1 MDKKEVLED
10 GAMKRSLLMV
20 SLIITIIVTNKI
32 YALTIAPAN
41 KPIEVETQIVE
52 TKVEVLK
59 TQTYY
64 NVPLDK
70 ELQDY
75 IREECID
82 AELDME
88 LVLAIMKVESDFNPK
103 VISSTGDFGLMQV
116 NKINFEEIERELGLT
131 NMLDPYQGAKAGIYL
146 LSKLKWNE
154 SEHQMLMAYN
164 IGVAGAQKLWEQGIY
179 ETDYSKK
186 VLKAKE
192 LIGGTQYEITVF
204 CDQESE
210 R

>member
-1 MDKKEVLED
+1 MQED

-32 YALTIAPAN
+32 YALAIAPVD
-41 KPIEVETQIVE
+41 KSIEIKAQRVEPK
-52 TKVEVLK
+52 KVEILK

-64 NVPLDK
+64 NVPLDI

-116 NKINFEEIERELGLT
+116 NKINFEEVERKFGLT
-131 NMLDPYQGAKAGIYL
+131 NMLDPYQGAKAGIFL
-146 LSKLKWNE
+146 LSQLKWNE

-164 IGVAGAQKLWEQGIY
+164 IGVAGAQRLWKQGIY

>member
-1 MDKKEVLED
+1 MD
-10 GAMKRSLLMV
+10 
-20 SLIITIIVTNKI
+20 
-32 YALTIAPAN
+32 
-41 KPIEVETQIVE
+41 
-52 TKVEVLK
+52 
-59 TQTYY
+59 
-64 NVPLDK
+64 
-70 ELQDY
+70 LQDY

-82 AELDME
+82 AGLDME
-88 LVLAIMKVESDFNPK
+88 LVLAIMKVESNFNPEVK
-103 VISSTGDFGLMQV
+103 SCTDDFGLMQV
-116 NKINFEEIERELGLT
+116 NKVNFEEVERELGLT
-131 NMLDPYQGAKAGIYL
+131 NMLDPYQGAKAGIFL

>member
-1 MDKKEVLED
+1 
-10 GAMKRSLLMV
+10 MKRSLLMV

-64 NVPLDK
+64 NVPLDM

>member
-1 MDKKEVLED
+1 MQED

-52 TKVEVLK
+52 TKAKELK
-59 TQTYY
+59 TEVKTYY
-64 NVPLDK
+64 NVPLDMD
-70 ELQDY
+70 LQDY

-82 AELDME
+82 AGLDMK
-88 LVLAIMKVESDFNPK
+88 LVLAIMKVESNFNPAD
-103 VISSTGDFGLMQV
+103 ISCTDDFGLMQV
-116 NKINFEEIERELGLT
+116 NKVNFEEVERELGLT
-131 NMLDPYQGAKAGIYL
+131 NMLDPYQGAKAGIFL

-164 IGVAGAQKLWEQGIY
+164 IGVAGAQRLWKQGIY

-204 CDQESE
+204 CNQESE

>member
-1 MDKKEVLED
+1 MQED

-20 SLIITIIVTNKI
+20 SLIITIIVMNKI
-32 YALTIAPAN
+32 YDLIIVPAN
-41 KPIEVETQIVE
+41 KPIEVETKAKE
-52 TKVEVLK
+52 LK
-59 TQTYY
+59 TEVKTYY
-64 NVPLDK
+64 NVPLDMD
-70 ELQDY
+70 LQDY

-82 AELDME
+82 AGLDMK
-88 LVLAIMKVESDFNPK
+88 LVLAIMKVESDFNPELT
-103 VISSTGDFGLMQV
+103 SSTDDFGLMQV
-116 NKINFEEIERELGLT
+116 NKINFEEVERELGLT
-131 NMLDPYQGAKAGIYL
+131 NMLDPYQGAKAGIFL
-146 LSKLKWNE
+146 LSQLKWNE

-164 IGVAGAQKLWEQGIY
+164 IGVAGAQRLWKQGIY

>member
-1 MDKKEVLED
+1 MQED
-10 GAMKRSLLMV
+10 EAMKRSLLMV

-52 TKVEVLK
+52 TKAKELK
-59 TQTYY
+59 TEVKTYY
-64 NVPLDK
+64 NVPLDMD
-70 ELQDY
+70 LQDY

-82 AELDME
+82 AGLDMK
-88 LVLAIMKVESDFNPK
+88 LVLAIMKVESNFNPK

-116 NKINFEEIERELGLT
+116 NKVNFEEVERELGLT
-131 NMLDPYQGAKAGIYL
+131 NMLDPYQGAKAGIFL

-164 IGVAGAQKLWEQGIY
+164 IGIAGAQKLWEQGIY

-192 LIGGTQYEITVF
+192 LIGGTQ
-204 CDQESE
+204 
-210 R
+210 

>member
-1 MDKKEVLED
+1 MQED
-10 GAMKRSLLMV
+10 EAMKRSLLIV
-20 SLIITIIVTNKI
+20 LLIITIIVANKI
-32 YALTIAPAN
+32 YALAIAPVD
-41 KPIEVETQIVE
+41 KSIEIKTQRVEPK
-52 TKVEVLK
+52 KVEILK

-64 NVPLDK
+64 NVPLDMD
-70 ELQDY
+70 LQDY
-75 IREECID
+75 IRQECID
-82 AELDME
+82 AGLDMK
-88 LVLAIMKVESDFNPK
+88 LVLAIMKVESNFNPEL
-103 VISSTGDFGLMQV
+103 ISCTDDFGLMQV
-116 NKINFEEIERELGLT
+116 NKVNFEEVERELGLT
-131 NMLDPYQGAKAGIYL
+131 NMLDPYQGAKAGIFL

-204 CDQESE
+204 CNQEAE

>member
-1 MDKKEVLED
+1 MQED
-10 GAMKRSLLMV
+10 GTMKRSLLMV

-41 KPIEVETQIVE
+41 KPIEVEAKAKE
-52 TKVEVLK
+52 LK
-59 TQTYY
+59 TEVKTYY
-64 NVPLDK
+64 NVPLDVD
-70 ELQDY
+70 LQDY
-75 IREECID
+75 IREECMD
-82 AELDME
+82 AGLDMK

-103 VISSTGDFGLMQV
+103 VISCTDDFGLMQV
-116 NKINFEEIERELGLT
+116 NKINFEEVERELGLT

-146 LSKLKWNE
+146 LSKLKWCE

-164 IGVAGAQKLWEQGIY
+164 IGVAGAQRLWEQGIY
-179 ETDYSKK
+179 ETNYSKK
-186 VLKAKE
+186 VLRAKE

>member
-1 MDKKEVLED
+1 
-10 GAMKRSLLMV
+10 MKRSLLMV

-59 TQTYY
+59 TQIYY
-64 NVPLDK
+64 NVPLDM

-103 VISSTGDFGLMQV
+103 VISCTGDFGLMQV

-204 CDQESE
+204 CNQESE

>member
-1 MDKKEVLED
+1 
-10 GAMKRSLLMV
+10 MKRSLLMV

-52 TKVEVLK
+52 TKAKELK
-59 TQTYY
+59 TEVKTYY
-64 NVPLDK
+64 NVPLDMD
-70 ELQDY
+70 LQDY
-75 IREECID
+75 IREECTD
-82 AELDME
+82 
-88 LVLAIMKVESDFNPK
+88 
-103 VISSTGDFGLMQV
+103 DFGLMQV
-116 NKINFEEIERELGLT
+116 NKVNFEEVERELGLT
-131 NMLDPYQGAKAGIYL
+131 NMLDPYQGAKAGIFL

-154 SEHQMLMAYN
+154 SENQMLMAYN
-164 IGVAGAQKLWEQGIY
+164 IGVAGAQRLWEQGIY

>member
-1 MDKKEVLED
+1 MQED

-32 YALTIAPAN
+32 YALAIATVD
-41 KPIEVETQIVE
+41 KSIEIKTQRVEPK
-52 TKVEVLK
+52 KVEILK

-64 NVPLDK
+64 NVPLDMD
-70 ELQDY
+70 LQDY
-75 IREECID
+75 IRQECID
-82 AELDME
+82 AGLDMK
-88 LVLAIMKVESDFNPK
+88 LVLAIMKVESNFNPEL
-103 VISSTGDFGLMQV
+103 ISCTDDFGLMQV
-116 NKINFEEIERELGLT
+116 NKVNFEEVERELGLT
-131 NMLDPYQGAKAGIYL
+131 NMLDPYQGAKAGIFL

-204 CDQESE
+204 CNQEAE

>member
-1 MDKKEVLED
+1 MQED
-10 GAMKRSLLMV
+10 GTMKRSLLMV
-20 SLIITIIVTNKI
+20 SLIITIIVANKI
-32 YALTIAPAN
+32 YALAIAPVD
-41 KPIEVETQIVE
+41 KSLEIKTQRVEPK
-52 TKVEVLK
+52 KVEILK

-64 NVPLDK
+64 NVPLDM

-88 LVLAIMKVESDFNPK
+88 LVLAIMKVESNFNPK
-103 VISSTGDFGLMQV
+103 VISCTDDFGLMQV
-116 NKINFEEIERELGLT
+116 NKVNFEEVERKFGLT
-131 NMLDPYQGAKAGIYL
+131 NMLDPYQGAKAGIFL
-146 LSKLKWNE
+146 LSKLKWSE

>member
-1 MDKKEVLED
+1 MQED

-64 NVPLDK
+64 NVPLDM

>member
-1 MDKKEVLED
+1 MQED

-20 SLIITIIVTNKI
+20 SLIITIIVMNKI
-32 YALTIAPAN
+32 YALIIVPAN

-52 TKVEVLK
+52 TELK
-59 TQTYY
+59 TEVKTYY
-64 NVPLDK
+64 NVPLDMD
-70 ELQDY
+70 LQDY

-82 AELDME
+82 AGLDMK
-88 LVLAIMKVESDFNPK
+88 LVLAIMEVESDFNPEL
-103 VISSTGDFGLMQV
+103 ISSTDDFGLMQV
-116 NKINFEEIERELGLT
+116 NKINFEEVERELGLT
-131 NMLDPYQGAKAGIYL
+131 NMLDPYQGAKAGIFL

-154 SEHQMLMAYN
+154 NEHQMLMAYN
-164 IGVAGAQKLWEQGIY
+164 IGIAGAQRLWEQGIY
-179 ETDYSKK
+179 ETNYSKK

-204 CDQESE
+204 CNQESE

>member
-1 MDKKEVLED
+1 MQED

-20 SLIITIIVTNKI
+20 SLIITIIVMNKI
-32 YALTIAPAN
+32 YALIIALAN
-41 KPIEVETQIVE
+41 KPVEVETQIVE
-52 TKVEVLK
+52 TKKTEVK
-59 TQTYY
+59 TYY
-64 NVPLDK
+64 NVPLDMD
-70 ELQDY
+70 LQDY

-82 AELDME
+82 AGLDMK
-88 LVLAIMKVESDFNPK
+88 LVLAIMKVESDFNPEL
-103 VISSTGDFGLMQV
+103 ILSTDDFGLMQV
-116 NKINFEEIERELGLT
+116 NKINFEEVERELGLT
-131 NMLDPYQGAKAGIYL
+131 NMLDPYQGAKAGIFL

-154 SEHQMLMAYN
+154 SENQMLMAYN
-164 IGVAGAQKLWEQGIY
+164 IGVAGAQRLWEQGIY

-186 VLKAKE
+186 VLKSKE

>member
-1 MDKKEVLED
+1 MQED

-20 SLIITIIVTNKI
+20 SLIITIIVMNKI
-32 YALTIAPAN
+32 YALIIAPAN
-41 KPIEVETQIVE
+41 KPEEVETQIVE
-52 TKVEVLK
+52 TKAKELK
-59 TQTYY
+59 TEVKTYY
-64 NVPLDK
+64 NVPLDMD
-70 ELQDY
+70 LQDY

-82 AELDME
+82 AGLDMK
-88 LVLAIMKVESDFNPK
+88 LVLAIM
-103 VISSTGDFGLMQV
+103 QV
-116 NKINFEEIERELGLT
+116 NKVNFEEVERELGLT
-131 NMLDPYQGAKAGIYL
+131 NMLDPYQGAKAGIFL

-164 IGVAGAQKLWEQGIY
+164 IGVAGAQRLWKQGIY

>member
-1 MDKKEVLED
+1 MQED
-10 GAMKRSLLMV
+10 GVMKRSLLMV
-20 SLIITIIVTNKI
+20 SLIITIIVANKI
-32 YALTIAPAN
+32 YALAIAPVD
-41 KPIEVETQIVE
+41 KSIEIKTQRVEPK
-52 TKVEVLK
+52 KVEILK

-64 NVPLDK
+64 NVPLDMD
-70 ELQDY
+70 LQDY
-75 IREECID
+75 IRQECID
-82 AELDME
+82 AGLDMK
-88 LVLAIMKVESDFNPK
+88 LVLAIMKVESNFNPEL
-103 VISSTGDFGLMQV
+103 ISCTDDFGLMQV
-116 NKINFEEIERELGLT
+116 NKINFEEVERELGLT
-131 NMLDPYQGAKAGIYL
+131 NMLDPYQGAKAGIFL

-164 IGVAGAQKLWEQGIY
+164 IGVAGAQRLWKQGIY